1 MVVTLGQQTTL
12 TAALARATD
21 EFKPI
26 ASSLLFLLGPVQEI
40 WRREKDEDTAW
51 AAVLVSLSRAAL
63 PLAQGLFAVTIE
75 AVEEDMVEFFFGSCC
90 EEERSKEG
98 EDE

>member
-1 MVVTLGQQTTL
+1 MGSGTSFTVACG
-12 TAALARATD
+12 TATG
-21 EFKPI
+21 
-26 ASSLLFLLGPVQEI
+26 S
-40 WRREKDEDTAW
+40 AW
-51 AAVLVSLSRAAL
+51 V
-63 PLAQGLFAVTIE
+63 FAVTIE